1 MRAPGGARRA
11 GDPAG
16 GGLPVV
22 ADPAGA
28 PGAGAGG
35 GAGGGAVAAAVGLQ
49 LFTSVLI
56 VLANKGAVS
65 ALPFSSGLVFLQC
78 AFTAVAIAGGRAA
91 RLAGMRFGGFSWEK
105 GRKWLGVVVC
115 WVLPMVFSMRALQ
128 ETTVETMVVFR
139 MVSTIFV
146 AGGEALA
153 FGKAISPQSAAAIL
167 LGIVAAGLYAWGDQS
182 SGDSSAW
189 GYFWCFMYAASLTVN
204 ALYVKKVFDSLPQ
217 MGTFEKTFYQ
227 NLMGLPLILLIALAT
242 EPVFGAGG
250 LLPAVLG
257 LSPAG
262 AAVVLVSCA
271 AGLAVSFAGTRAREL
286 LSPTSFNVLGNA
298 SKPLTVLLSMLI
310 FNNQHSPLALLGL
323 AGVLA
328 SSFWYGL
335 AQQRGR

>member
-11 GDPAG
+11 GDV
-16 GGLPVV
+16 LPVV

-28 PGAGAGG
+28 PGVGEAG
-35 GAGGGAVAAAVGLQ
+35 GAGGGAVAGAVGLQ

-65 ALPFSSGLVFLQC
+65 ALPFSTGLVFLQC
-78 AFTAVAIAGGRAA
+78 AFTGAAIAAGRAA
-91 RLAGMRFGGFSWEK
+91 RLSGMCFGGFSWDK

-146 AGGEALA
+146 AAGEAVA
-153 FGKAISPQSAAAIL
+153 FGKAISSQSAAAIL
-167 LGIVAAGLYAWGDQS
+167 LGIVAAVLYAWGDQS
-182 SGDSSAW
+182 SGDSSSW

-227 NLMGLPLILLIALAT
+227 NLMGLPLILVIVLAT
-242 EPVFGAGG
+242 EPVLGAGG

-257 LSPAG
+257 LSAG
-262 AAVVLVSCA
+262 GATVVLVSCA

-298 SKPLTVLLSMLI
+298 SKPVTVLLSMFI
-310 FNNQHSPLALLGL
+310 FDNKHSPLALAGL